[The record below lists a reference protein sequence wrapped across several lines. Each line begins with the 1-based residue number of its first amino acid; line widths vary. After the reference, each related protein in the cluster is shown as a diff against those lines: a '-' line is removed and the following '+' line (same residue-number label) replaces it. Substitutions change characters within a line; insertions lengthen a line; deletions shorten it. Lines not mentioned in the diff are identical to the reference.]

1 MVDGAPEIVRL
12 AVDLYEDLIQ
22 MPLILAKAA
31 HPGDGVCQTG
41 HEAQLGLIGK
51 LGLFASFVISPNGPF
66 SHSYIRSLRLT
77 ADPLVKLAGAA

>member
-31 HPGDGVCQTG
+31 HPGD
-41 HEAQLGLIGK
+41 A
-51 LGLFASFVISPNGPF
+51 LFADLGGESRTESIPPVADCFV
-66 SHSYIRSLRLT
+66 
-77 ADPLVKLAGAA
+77 ADVDPAFVK